1 MCQPAAWFWQK
12 LKSSQSVVN
21 LDYNFAI
28 NPSRGHPNESCVS
41 MAWWQ
46 CPQGSIP
53 DLVRSS
59 TIKSGAAPDSTIL
72 SRVCEV
78 QTASVRA
85 PAARPAI
92 NPDGASS
99 TTRPAA
105 SRACSAACHR
115 FVLPL
120 LYHAGRTVLWVY
132 SDTLGAGEV
141 WVRLGLA
148 ALDVVG
154 SHIARGGLQH
164 ACA

>member
-12 LKSSQSVVN
+12 LKLSQSVVN

-28 NPSRGHPNESCVS
+28 NPSRGHPNERCVS
-41 MAWWQ
+41 MALWQ
-46 CPQGSIP
+46 WPQGSIS

-115 FVLPL
+115 FVLPFPTTRDVQFFGSTPTRSAPARYGSGWGL
-120 LYHAGRTVLWVY
+120 PRLTSL
-132 SDTLGAGEV
+132 EV
-141 WVRLGLA
+141 T
-148 ALDVVG
+148 
-154 SHIARGGLQH
+154 
-164 ACA
+164 